1 MTSPTTNAAAPGSAM
16 TGLSQRR
23 IFLIIGALML
33 GMLLAAL
40 DQTIVSTALPTIV
53 GDLKGGS
60 HIAWVITAYL
70 LATTVSTPLWGKLG
84 DQYGRKIFFQAA
96 IVIFLIGSIL
106 SGLSQSMFELIA
118 FRAVQGLG
126 SGGLM
131 VGAQA
136 IVGDIVS
143 PRERGKYVGLFGGVF
158 GLASVVGPLLGGVF
172 VDNLTWRW
180 IFYINVPI
188 GVIALIVVALQV
200 PGTLRRVHHQI
211 DYLGTAVLAL
221 AVTSLILLTS
231 LGGTTYAWA
240 STPIYIL
247 GVAGVALIGVFVL
260 VERRAAEPVLPLHLF
275 KLRTFSMTSVVGF
288 IVGFAMFGAITYLP
302 AFFQVVRGI
311 SPTISGVYLLPLMA
325 GLLLVSISSG
335 QVISKTGKY
344 RFFPIA
350 GSAFMTVGLFLL
362 HLMGVHT
369 STALDALYMLVLGM
383 GIGGVMQVLVIIVQN
398 GVPHSELGVATSG
411 ATFFRSIGGS
421 FGTAIFGAIFSNV
434 LVGNLAKHLHGV
446 SLPSGFS
453 SADAT
458 PALLSKLPAAV
469 HSGFVAGYA
478 ESIQTVFLVAVPIA
492 ALAFLVTWL
501 IPQVELKQWGG
512 PAKDAAGTEAPAAAE
527 VTPDGEITPIELK
540 AMMDRGPRPFI
551 LDVRNPEEIAIC
563 RIAGSTV
570 IPLPELT
577 NRLDELDPHRL
588 ENLFEIGIDEVSLRK
603 QHRYLTLVAD
613 HLRGQIVW
621 GVEGRDAATAARF
634 FDEIGTD
641 RAHAIEV
648 VSMDMGPGYGKAT
661 REHAPQAI
669 IAIDPFHVV
678 ALGNRALDDVR
689 RDYWNQ
695 LRRSGDLAAA
705 RRFKDARWSLLKAP
719 PNLTDNQTVTL
730 RKLKRAG
737 GEVWRAYTLLS
748 AVDVDRGRAVD
759 GGLGCC

>member
-1 MTSPTTNAAAPGSAM
+1 MASAAPAPAGGPQPPAADI
-16 TGLSQRR
+16 TGNGALPGLSRRR
-23 IFLIIGALML
+23 ILLIIGALML

-96 IVIFLIGSIL
+96 IVIFLVGSIL
-106 SGLSQSMFELIA
+106 SGLSTSMVMLIA

-143 PRERGKYVGLFGGVF
+143 PRERGRYVGLFGAVF
-158 GLASVVGPLLGGVF
+158 GVSSVIGPLLGGVF
-172 VDNLTWRW
+172 VDNLSWRW

-188 GVIALIVVALQV
+188 GLIALAVVASQV
-200 PGTLRRVHHQI
+200 PGRLSRVHHVI
-211 DYLGTAVLAL
+211 DYLGTLVLSA
-221 AVTSLILLTS
+221 AATSLILLTS
-231 LGGTTYAWA
+231 LGGTTYPWR

-247 GVAGVALIGVFVL
+247 GAAGVLLIGVFVL

-275 KLRTFSMTSVVGF
+275 KLRIFSVTSLVGF

-325 GLLLVSISSG
+325 GLLAVSITSG
-335 QVISKTGKY
+335 QIISKTGKY

-350 GSAFMTVGLFLL
+350 GSAMMTLGMYLL
-362 HLMGVHT
+362 SLMGVGS
-369 STALDALYMLVLGM
+369 STLQDAAYMLVLGM

-434 LVGNLAKHLHGV
+434 LVSNLAKHLHGV
-446 SLPSGFS
+446 TLPHGFS

-458 PALLSKLPAAV
+458 PALLSHLPAAV
-469 HSGFVAGYA
+469 HQGFVAGYA

-492 ALAFLVTWL
+492 ALAFLATWL
-501 IPQVELKQWGG
+501 IPQVELKQWPEAG
-512 PAKDAAGTEAPAAAE
+512 AAGPDADMTMAGAAVAQEAVPGESPQAAPQPQ
-527 VTPDGEITPIELK
+527 VTHE
-540 AMMDRGPRPFI
+540 A
-551 LDVRNPEEIAIC
+551 
-563 RIAGSTV
+563 
-570 IPLPELT
+570 
-577 NRLDELDPHRL
+577 LDP
-588 ENLFEIGIDEVSLRK
+588 
-603 QHRYLTLVAD
+603 QD
-613 HLRGQIVW
+613 HSR
-621 GVEGRDAATAARF
+621 
-634 FDEIGTD
+634 TD
-641 RAHAIEV
+641 
-648 VSMDMGPGYGKAT
+648 P
-661 REHAPQAI
+661 
-669 IAIDPFHVV
+669 
-678 ALGNRALDDVR
+678 
-689 RDYWNQ
+689 
-695 LRRSGDLAAA
+695 
-705 RRFKDARWSLLKAP
+705 
-719 PNLTDNQTVTL
+719 
-730 RKLKRAG
+730 
-737 GEVWRAYTLLS
+737 
-748 AVDVDRGRAVD
+748 
-759 GGLGCC
+759 